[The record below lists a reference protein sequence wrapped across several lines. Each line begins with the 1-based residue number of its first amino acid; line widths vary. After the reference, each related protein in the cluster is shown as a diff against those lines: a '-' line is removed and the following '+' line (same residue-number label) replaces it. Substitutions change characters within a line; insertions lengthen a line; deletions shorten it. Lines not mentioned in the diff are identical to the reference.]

1 MDEIISSMKLIKMY
15 CWENQFAKRISKA
28 RNEEIRVIRFAN
40 CPSKSNTQF
49 HPNGVTNFRK
59 VALFRALMLTI
70 IWDPSKL
77 RPAYIIVAGVSL
89 TDGFNAA
96 LSITG

>member
-40 CPSKSNTQF
+40 CPRRWNTKF
-49 HPNGVTNFRK
+49 HPNVINFYRK

-70 IWDPSKL
+70 EWSGITIAIFSMMESL
-77 RPAYIIVAGVSL
+77 FNILGVIV
-89 TDGFNAA
+89 
-96 LSITG
+96 IT